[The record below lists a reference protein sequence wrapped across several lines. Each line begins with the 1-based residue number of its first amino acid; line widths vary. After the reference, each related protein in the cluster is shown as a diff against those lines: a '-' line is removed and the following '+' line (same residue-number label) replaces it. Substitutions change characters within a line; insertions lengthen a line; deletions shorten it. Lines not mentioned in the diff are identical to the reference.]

1 MTRSVRYDFGWNW
14 RESSKGRTERAIQH
28 AKAECLRLVGNPA
41 GKMFLDIG
49 FGLHNLYALRLGA
62 KSVTAF
68 DYDPEAMDAT
78 REMLGAH
85 APDGNGTVALT

>member
-1 MTRSVRYDFGWNW
+1 
-14 RESSKGRTERAIQH
+14 
-28 AKAECLRLVGNPA
+28 
-41 GKMFLDIG
+41 MFLDIG